1 MFNGIINTI
10 GKIEK
15 IIKKGNN
22 SYLKVISK
30 MTFKKDEI
38 GSSISCSGACLTV
51 EKFKKNMVSFYLS
64 NETLKKTIFSKSK
77 KGDIIN
83 LEKSLK
89 YGDRISG
96 HFVQGHVD
104 TTTYIKKITILGKSW
119 LINFHL
125 AKKYERFVVS
135 KGSIAINGVSL
146 TIAKIFKDSF
156 QIAIIPH
163 TLKLTNLINLK
174 EKDLVNIEFDI
185 MGKYARG
192 KNK

>member
-15 IIKKGNN
+15 VIKKGNN

-185 MGKYARG
+185 IGKYARG

>member
-15 IIKKGNN
+15 VIKKGNN

>member
-15 IIKKGNN
+15 VIKKGNN

-38 GSSISCSGACLTV
+38 GSSVSCSGACLTV